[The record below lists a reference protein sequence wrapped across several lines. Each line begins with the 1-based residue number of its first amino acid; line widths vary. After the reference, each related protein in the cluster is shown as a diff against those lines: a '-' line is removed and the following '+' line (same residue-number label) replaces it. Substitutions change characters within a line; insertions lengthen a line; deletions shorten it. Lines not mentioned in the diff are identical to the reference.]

1 MNDLLNIL
9 IFSTDYNQ
17 GVIIQDYLKESGY
30 NSQVFDNIKVAYE
43 TFCSEQFTFCIIDH
57 DTNKEEVDKL
67 ASMIKTS
74 ENNIPIIFLCEHPTR
89 EEIATL
95 FSYYAEDIIRKPI
108 DTEILL
114 ARIKAIYYRYL
125 PKYKKDVRIYLF
137 GKFKFE
143 LQKHLLSIDGQT
155 TKLTTKEAD
164 LLTLLCQHANSIV
177 DRMQALH
184 VVWKNDNYFSAR
196 SMDVYITKLRK
207 LLQRDPSIKIINI
220 HGKGYKLST
229 HENDN

>member
-1 MNDLLNIL
+1 MNNLLNIL
-9 IFSTDYNQ
+9 IFSTDHNQ
-17 GVIIQDYLKESGY
+17 GVIIQNYLKESGY
-30 NSQVFDNIKVAYE
+30 NSQVFDNIEVAYE
-43 TFCSEQFTFCIIDH
+43 NFCSEPFTFCIIDY
-57 DTNKEEVDKL
+57 DTNKKEVDKF
-67 ASMIKTS
+67 ATMIKNS
-74 ENNIPIIFLCEHPTR
+74 ENDIPIIFLCEHPTR

-95 FSYYAEDIIRKPI
+95 FSCYAEDIIRKPI

-114 ARIKAIYYRYL
+114 ARIKAIHYRFL
-125 PKYKKDVRIYLF
+125 PKHKKEVRIYFF

-143 LQKHLLSIDGQT
+143 LQKYLLSIDGQT

-164 LLTLLCQHANSIV
+164 LLTILCQNANNIV
-177 DRMQALH
+177 DRIQILH
-184 VVWKNDNYFSAR
+184 TVWKNDNYFSAR

-207 LLQRDPSIKIINI
+207 LLQSDPSIKIINI